1 MQYTLRPLLVCVCE
15 MAGIVD
21 DEEIALSL
29 LKVTVIGQVNQTIVS
44 KLHWGATV
52 LFLIKN
58 LK

>member
-1 MQYTLRPLLVCVCE
+1 MCE

-44 KLHWGATV
+44 KLHWRATV